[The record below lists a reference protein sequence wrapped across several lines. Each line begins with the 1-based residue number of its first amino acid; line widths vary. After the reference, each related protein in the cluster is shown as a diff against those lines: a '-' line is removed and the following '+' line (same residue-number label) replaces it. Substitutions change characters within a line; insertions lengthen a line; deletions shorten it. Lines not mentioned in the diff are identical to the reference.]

1 MLRSI
6 LPRRTF
12 MTIVAAALLASAA
25 PVASFAA
32 APGDYRVSGP
42 YVHDNLAVYLIHG
55 KSAAGTRTP
64 TPLQEALDAGKIRVK
79 ETSDVNELIVE
90 NVSDEEI
97 YIQSGDIVKGGKQD
111 RVLTVSLVLPPKS
124 GPVPIGSF
132 CVEQGRWQ
140 QRGKEDVSKFNSAKS
155 ALPSKHAKL
164 AMKAPGKPG
173 QIAEPATSQRQNE
186 VWRSVAQ
193 SQSKLADNVGAP
205 VQDAKSKS
213 SLQLTL
219 ENEKVQQAIAA
230 AVKTLQPVAER
241 DSDVIGFAFAING
254 EINSADVYVSNA
266 LFRKMWGK
274 LLNAAAVEAVGD
286 KRKDKPAQAAP
297 ASAAVLAFLDAAANG
312 TRKVRTLNKYGKLD
326 QRDAE
331 KAYLFEAQRPSGEWV
346 HRNYLAK

>member
-1 MLRSI
+1 MLQSI
-6 LPRRTF
+6 LPRRSF
-12 MTIVAAALLASAA
+12 MTIAAAALLATAA
-25 PVASFAA
+25 PMATFAA

-55 KSAAGTRTP
+55 KSTSSNKTP
-64 TPLQEALDAGKIRVK
+64 TTLQEAMDAGKVRVT
-79 ETSDVNELIVE
+79 ETSNVNELIIE
-90 NVSDEEI
+90 NVSGEEI

-111 RVLTVSLVLPPKS
+111 RVLTVSMVLPPKS

-140 QRGKEDVSKFNSAKS
+140 QRGKEDVSKFNSAKA
-155 ALPSKHAKL
+155 ALPSKDAKL
-164 AMKAPGKPG
+164 AMKAPTKPG
-173 QIAEPATSQRQNE
+173 RVAEPATSERQND

-193 SQSKLADNVGAP
+193 SQSKLAANVGTP
-205 VQDAKSKS
+205 VQDAQSKS

-219 ENEKVQQAIAA
+219 ENENVQKSIVA
-230 AVKTLQPVAER
+230 AVKTLQPVGEK
-241 DSDVIGFAFAING
+241 DTDVIGFAFAING
-254 EINSADVYVSNA
+254 EINSADVYASNP

-286 KRKDKPAQAAP
+286 KKKDKPAQTAP
-297 ASAAVLAFLDAAANG
+297 TSATVLAFLDAAANG
-312 TRKVRTLNKYGKLD
+312 KRQERTLNKFGKLD
-326 QRDAE
+326 QRDAD